1 MKGNT
6 SKEGSSSSVRTLFF
20 SHATNAL
27 KDNSEHQAKWA
38 ISPGVQINL
47 VRFHTQL
54 NPCSAFVFAP
64 NYIGNYPSFQG
75 NIQPTIFVLWN
86 MYDEL
91 DAKTGYECAAHF
103 ETEFVVTAF
112 EFTEMIWKFLD
123 HEIQI
128 DR

>member
-1 MKGNT
+1 M
-6 SKEGSSSSVRTLFF
+6 LFL

-54 NPCSAFVFAP
+54 HPCSAFVFAP

-112 EFTEMIWKFLD
+112 EFTEMIWKFLG
-123 HEIQI
+123 HGIQI